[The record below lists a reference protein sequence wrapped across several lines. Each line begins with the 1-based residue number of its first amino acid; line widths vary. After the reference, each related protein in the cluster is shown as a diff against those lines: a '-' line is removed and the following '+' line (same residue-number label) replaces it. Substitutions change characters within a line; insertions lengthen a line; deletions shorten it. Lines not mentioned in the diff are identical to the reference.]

1 MPNPRPRAT
10 ADEVIRAAGAVLWRP
25 GPDGPE
31 LGLIHR
37 PRYDDWSFPKGKLE
51 PDEHVQLAA
60 VREVAEE
67 TGYEVALGRRLPTIT
82 YAVSGRPKQVR
93 YWAARARA
101 ENEDTG
107 FTPNDEVDQLLWLS
121 PLEARRQLTR
131 WLDVTVLDAFLAMP
145 AETVP
150 LVLLRHGS
158 AERKSGRHPDDL
170 LRPLSERGAEQA
182 RTIAGLLACH
192 VPLATL
198 SAPALR
204 CVETVRPYAKHQ
216 GQKVEI
222 AVELAE
228 AEDHPA
234 GSAAN
239 WLRELVGL
247 GNPAVLCSH
256 KPVLEELLLSVLP
269 SPVAKPDP
277 MTLHRPS
284 VSGRTWSGREYERLS
299 NGRLS
304 TGSAWVLH
312 FTRPSD
318 PRQPPALVSIDR
330 LRS

>member
-1 MPNPRPRAT
+1 MPSPRI

-31 LGLIHR
+31 VGLIHR
-37 PRYDDWSFPKGKLE
+37 PRYDDWSFPKGKVE

-67 TGYEVALGRRLPTIT
+67 TGYQVALSRRLPTIT

-93 YWAARARA
+93 YWAARARTDK
-101 ENEDTG
+101 EEDNC
-107 FTPNDEVDQLLWLS
+107 FAPNDEVDELIWLG

-150 LVLLRHGS
+150 ILLLRHAV
-158 AERKSGRHPDDL
+158 AERRSGRYPQDL
-170 LRPLSERGAEQA
+170 LRPLTERGVEQA
-182 RTIAGLLACH
+182 RVIASLLDTH
-192 VPLATL
+192 MPLNTYSSEA
-198 SAPALR
+198 AR
-204 CVETVRPYAKHQ
+204 CVDTVRPYAD
-216 GQKVEI
+216 GQEKPVRV
-222 AVELAE
+222 AAALAE
-228 AEDHPA
+228 DAAPQT
-234 GSAAN
+234 AAN

-247 GNPAVLCSH
+247 GEPAVLCSH
-256 KPVLEELLLSVLP
+256 KPVLDDLLPTVLP
-269 SPVAKPDP
+269 SPAAKPDP
-277 MTLHRPS
+277 TTLHRPT
-284 VSGRTWSGREYERLS
+284 VSGRAGSAREYERLRA
-299 NGRLS
+299 GRLS

-318 PRQPPALVSIDR
+318 PRQPPALVSVDR